1 MRTRCRVSPMREDET
16 LSRLVGDIY
25 DAALDPA
32 LWPTV
37 LGRTRDFVRGQTATL
52 FWKDA
57 VSKAGD
63 VFYHDGGVDDRHVEG
78 YFQQYIKFD
87 PTTTAQFFAEVCQ
100 PFSTADLLPYQEF
113 VETRFYKEWAR
124 PEGQV
129 DFVGAVLEKTAT
141 SFALYGV
148 IRHQRDGVADEEA
161 RRRVGL
167 IVPHIRRSV
176 LIGKVVELKHAQ
188 AESLA
193 EALDS
198 LSAGMFLVDA
208 DGRIVHANAS
218 GHAMLAKGD
227 VLHAAGGR
235 LLPADPAA
243 ERTVHDGFLAAG
255 KGDAAVGTRGIAV
268 PLTAPDG
275 ERYLAHML
283 PLTCGARRRAGAAC
297 AAVAALF
304 VHRAALDARSPLETI
319 ARHYRLTPMELRVL
333 LAIVEVGGVPEVAEA
348 LGIGETTVKT
358 HLGRLYDK
366 TGAHRQ
372 ADLVKLVAGY
382 SSPLVG

>member
-1 MRTRCRVSPMREDET
+1 MREDET
-16 LSRLVGDIY
+16 LSLLIGDIY
-25 DAALDPA
+25 DAALDSG
-32 LWPTV
+32 LWPSV

-57 VSKAGD
+57 VSKEGA
-63 VFYHDGGVDDRHVEG
+63 VFYHDGGVDEGHVER
-78 YFQQYIKFD
+78 YFREYIKLD
-87 PTTTAQFFAEVCQ
+87 PTTTAQFFADVGQ
-100 PFSTADLLPYQEF
+100 PFSTADLLPYDEF
-113 VETRFYKEWAR
+113 METRFYREWAC
-124 PEGQV
+124 PQGQV
-129 DFVGAVLEKTAT
+129 DFVGAVLEKSAT

-176 LIGKVVELKHAQ
+176 LVGKVIELKDAQ
-188 AESLA
+188 AASLA
-193 EALDS
+193 EALDG

-235 LLPADPAA
+235 LLPADPTA
-243 ERTVHDGFLAAG
+243 ERIVHDGFLAAG
-255 KGDAAVGTRGIAV
+255 KGDAAVGTRGIAI
-268 PLTAPDG
+268 PLSAADG

-283 PLTCGARRRAGAAC
+283 PLTSGARRRAGAAC

-304 VHRAALDARSPLETI
+304 VHRATLDGRSPLETI
-319 ARHYRLTPMELRVL
+319 ARQYRLTPMELRVL
-333 LAIVEVGGVPEVAEA
+333 LAIVEIGGVPDVAEA

-358 HLGRLYDK
+358 HLGHLYEK
-366 TGAHRQ
+366 TGSHRQ

-382 SSPLVG
+382 ASPLIG